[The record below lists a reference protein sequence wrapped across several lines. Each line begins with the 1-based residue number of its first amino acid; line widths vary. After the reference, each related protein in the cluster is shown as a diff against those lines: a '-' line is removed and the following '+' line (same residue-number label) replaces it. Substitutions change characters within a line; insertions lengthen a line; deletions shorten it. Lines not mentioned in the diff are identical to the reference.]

1 MNWREATVA
10 DLLRGSTS
18 GRPETAA
25 ARPQRRPAR
34 PAVPRAPFAERLL
47 DGTRTVALLAVV
59 SVIVLALAVG
69 VVTLLPGLA
78 AGSRLLAQDRAGHPV
93 RPLRDPLTLVRRTA
107 ATTWPISV
115 AVALG
120 LVAVTA
126 NLLFL
131 GQQPSTLAAALVAVN
146 LAVVALCGWW
156 TAACAR
162 ELADDP
168 LLARSDLIRRA
179 TARALGFGRWHVA
192 LALAVVAGAGLV
204 LVSPLLAALFA
215 PALALLAGRLA
226 DPTPTPPAREVTS

>member
-10 DLLRGSTS
+10 DLLRGTT
-18 GRPETAA
+18 GARPETATT
-25 ARPQRRPAR
+25 RPRRRPAR

-47 DGTRTVALLAVV
+47 EGTRTVTMLAAV
-59 SVIVLALAVG
+59 SVIVLTLAAG

-78 AGSRLLAQDRAGHPV
+78 AGSRLLADDRAGHPV
-93 RPLRDPLTLVRRTA
+93 RPLRDSLALVRRTA

-146 LAVVALCGWW
+146 LAVVTLGGWW

-162 ELADDP
+162 ELADEP
-168 LLARSDLIRRA
+168 MLTRSALIRRA
-179 TARALGFGRWHVA
+179 TARALSFGRWHVA
-192 LALAVVAGAGLV
+192 LALAVVVGAGLV
-204 LVSPLLAALFA
+204 LVSPLLAAVFA
-215 PALALLAGRLA
+215 PALALHAGRLA
-226 DPTPTPPAREVTS
+226 DPSPTPSAREVTS